1 MHCIFLISLL
11 VIQYSPANIVGSF
24 NELLVL
30 LLICKSL
37 CIKASTK
44 CIFLVGISEE
54 KQGSKQEMEFASE
67 GLYSPSEYEKYSTWL
82 MWSTFH
88 DGWKHFFGLQN
99 LDHHS
104 LPL

>member
-44 CIFLVGISEE
+44 CIFLVGISE
-54 KQGSKQEMEFASE
+54 KNRIQTGN
-67 GLYSPSEYEKYSTWL
+67 GVRIRR
-82 MWSTFH
+82 
-88 DGWKHFFGLQN
+88 
-99 LDHHS
+99 
-104 LPL
+104 PLFTL